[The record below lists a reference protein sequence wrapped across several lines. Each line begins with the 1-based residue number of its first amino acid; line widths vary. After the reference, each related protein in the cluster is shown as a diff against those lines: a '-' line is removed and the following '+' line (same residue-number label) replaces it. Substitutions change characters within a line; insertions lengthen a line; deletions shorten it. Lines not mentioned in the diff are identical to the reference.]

1 MQAMARLPLPRR
13 ARQVPWQAVLAL
25 ALQIAQE
32 GRKRWNRLSAREQ
45 RAVRDAIA
53 RSRGRLDRL
62 NQRER
67 EELRRIV
74 WKAVGPQ

>member
-1 MQAMARLPLPRR
+1 MPKLPLLRR

-25 ALQIAQE
+25 ALQIAKE
-32 GRKRWNRLSAREQ
+32 GRSRWSRLSAREQ
-45 RAVRDAIA
+45 RAVRDAIT
-53 RSRGRLDRL
+53 RSRGRIDRL

-67 EELRRIV
+67 EDLKRIV

>member
-1 MQAMARLPLPRR
+1 MARLPLPSR
-13 ARQVPWQAVLAL
+13 ARQIPWQAVLAL
-25 ALQIAQE
+25 SIQIAQE
-32 GRKRWNRLSAREQ
+32 GRKRWNRLSTREQ

-53 RSRGRLDRL
+53 RSHGRIDRL

-67 EELRRIV
+67 DELRRIV

>member
-1 MQAMARLPLPRR
+1 MARLPLPRR

-25 ALQIAQE
+25 ALQIAKE

-45 RAVRDAIA
+45 RSVRDALA

-74 WKAVGPQ
+74 WKAVGPTK

>member
-1 MQAMARLPLPRR
+1 VARLPLTRR
-13 ARQVPWQAVLAL
+13 VRRIPWQAVLAL
-25 ALQIAQE
+25 AFQIAQE

-45 RAVRDAIA
+45 RTLRDALT
-53 RSRGRLDRL
+53 RSRGRIDRL
-62 NQRER
+62 SERER

>member
-13 ARQVPWQAVLAL
+13 AREVPWQAVVAL
-25 ALQIAQE
+25 ALQIARE
-32 GRKRWNRLSAREQ
+32 GRKRWTRLSAREQ
-45 RAVRDAIA
+45 RAVREAIT
-53 RSRGRLDRL
+53 RSRGRLDKL

>member
-1 MQAMARLPLPRR
+1 
-13 ARQVPWQAVLAL
+13 VLAL

-45 RAVRDAIA
+45 RTVRDAIA

-67 EELRRIV
+67 EDLRRIV

>member
-1 MQAMARLPLPRR
+1 VPRPSLARR
-13 ARQVPWQAVLAL
+13 ARRLPWQAVLTL
-25 ALQIAQE
+25 ALQIARE

-45 RAVRDAIA
+45 RAVRDAVT
-53 RSRGRLDRL
+53 RSRGRIDRL
-62 NQRER
+62 TQRER

>member
-1 MQAMARLPLPRR
+1 MARLPLPRR
-13 ARQVPWQAVLAL
+13 ARQVSWRAVLAL

-32 GRKRWNRLSAREQ
+32 GRKRWNRLTAREQ
-45 RAVRDAIA
+45 RTVRDAIT
-53 RSRGRLDRL
+53 RSRGRIDRL

-67 EELRRIV
+67 DELRRIV

>member
-1 MQAMARLPLPRR
+1 MARLPLPRR
-13 ARQVPWQAVLAL
+13 AREVPWQAVVAL
-25 ALQIAQE
+25 SLQIARE
-32 GRKRWNRLSAREQ
+32 GRNRWTRLSAREQ
-45 RAVRDAIA
+45 RAVREAIT
-53 RSRGRLDRL
+53 RSRGRLDKL

>member
-1 MQAMARLPLPRR
+1 MPRLPLPRR
-13 ARQVPWQAVLAL
+13 ARQVSWRAVLAL

-45 RAVRDAIA
+45 RTVRDAIT
-53 RSRGRLDRL
+53 RSRGRIDRL

-67 EELRRIV
+67 DELRRIV
-74 WKAVGPQ
+74 WKAVGPH

>member
-1 MQAMARLPLPRR
+1 MPRLSVARR
-13 ARQVPWQAVLAL
+13 AREIPWQAVLAL
-25 ALQIAQE
+25 ALQIARE

-45 RAVRDAIA
+45 RTVRDALA